1 MKILITHELFLPD
14 RVGGGEMLM
23 YRISKE
29 LIKKGHS
36 VKVLTTGNPKIK
48 KYDGIKTIRIPV
60 NRYMMNLLF
69 PIIAYHARDVDVI
82 QTSSGN
88 MCFPSWVAA
97 KILNKP
103 VCCYVHHIF
112 GSYWKDVRGKIIGR
126 IFEFM
131 EKLFL
136 NRSYDA
142 IIFQNKTSREL
153 GIKMGIKENI
163 FLSHPGI
170 DYKKFQMKNIKKE
183 NMVLFVGNLC
193 MNKTMS
199 KIKGLEYFIDA
210 ARKLPELKFVVV
222 GEGEYLN
229 TLKETAPPNITFTGG
244 LTGKPLVEQYNKASI
259 FCLPSLTE
267 GFGLTLLEAMASG
280 CAITSTVDIGQS
292 GLLIKPKNTQE
303 IVDAVKKLID
313 NPRLVKKIGRE
324 NKKLAK
330 KFMWNKF
337 IKELIRIYNS
347 ISK

>member
-1 MKILITHELFLPD
+1 MKILITHELFPPD
-14 RVGGGEMLM
+14 RIGGGEMLV
-23 YRISKE
+23 YRMAKE
-29 LIKKGHS
+29 LVNKGHS

-48 KYDGIKTIRIPV
+48 EYGGIKTIRIPV

-69 PIIAYHARDVDVI
+69 PIIAYHARNVDVI
-82 QTSSGN
+82 QASSGN
-88 MCFPSWVAA
+88 TCLPSWIAA

-112 GSYWKDVRGKIIGR
+112 GKYWRDVRGGIVGR

-131 EKLFL
+131 ERLFL

-142 IIFQNKTSREL
+142 IIFQNKTSKEL
-153 GIKMGIKENI
+153 GVKIGIKKNI
-163 FLSHPGI
+163 FLLYPGI
-170 DYKKFQMKNIKKE
+170 DYKKFQIKNIKKE
-183 NMVLFVGNLC
+183 NMVLFVGNFC

-199 KIKGLEYFIDA
+199 KIKGLDYFIDA
-210 ARKLPELKFVVV
+210 AKKLPETKFVVV
-222 GEGEYLN
+222 GEGEYLDN
-229 TLKETAPPNITFTGG
+229 LKKTSLPNIVFAEG
-244 LTGKPLVEQYNKASI
+244 LTGKPLVELYNKASI

-280 CAITSTVDIGQS
+280 CAIISTVDIGQS

-303 IVDAVKKLID
+303 VVDAVKQLI
-313 NPRLVKKIGRE
+313 NNQRLVKKIGRK

-330 KFMWNKF
+330 KFMWDKF

-347 ISK
+347 ISE